1 MSAATRAPLP
11 VATKL
16 AYGLGQLAEGVK
28 NTAFSVFLL
37 FYYNQVL
44 GMPGLLTGLAL
55 GLATVFDAIIDPF
68 MGSVSDSFRHRWG
81 RRHLFMYAA
90 VVPLGISFALL
101 FLPPAGLGTNG
112 LFAWLLGWTIAVR
125 MAMTLYGVPHMAL
138 GAELSND
145 YAERTAIVAY
155 RNIFGF
161 VGGILVVVVGWGYF
175 FRAQPG
181 FPEGQLNPAQYPW
194 FGICCG
200 IAAAASVLFT
210 ALGTHSRIPH
220 LVQPRH
226 AHEGL
231 SIGRLYGEMREA
243 LANPSFRA
251 LFIGTVLLFV
261 TRGVEQ
267 GLGIYMATHFWLI
280 SPSEI
285 LTVQAAGMGGLF
297 VGTVLWV
304 LISRRVD
311 KRPAFLAG
319 VAVFSIFSLLPPL
332 GKMLGWFPHHESA
345 TYVPLL
351 ASLAVIAALGAAA
364 GLVTSGSMMA
374 DIADEHEL
382 DTGRRQ
388 EGIFFGAL
396 LFAVKATSGLG
407 QFVAGWGLDLIDF
420 PLRAEPGT
428 VPTATTDALAI
439 LYGPGIAILAVLSV
453 IVLSRYRITTQRHAE
468 IVAALARRAEI
479 AAAAAA
485 AESKQASSRAA
496 LEGAAPA
503 APARAEARPHER

>member
-1 MSAATRAPLP
+1 MRTPLSIS
-11 VATKL
+11 TKL
-16 AYGLGQLAEGVK
+16 AYGVGQLAEGVK

-44 GMPGLLTGLAL
+44 GLPGALTGLAL
-55 GLATVFDAIIDPF
+55 GLATVADAVIDPC
-68 MGSVSDSFRHRWG
+68 MGSISDSFRHRWG

-90 VVPLGISFALL
+90 VLPLGISFALL
-101 FLPPAGLGTNG
+101 FVPPSGLGSAG
-112 LFAWLLGWTIAVR
+112 LFAWLLGCTLAVR
-125 MAMTLYGVPHMAL
+125 AAMTLYGVPHMAL
-138 GAELSND
+138 GAELSSD

-161 VGGILVVVVGWGYF
+161 VGGVLVVVVGWGYF

-181 FPEGQLNPAQYPW
+181 FPEGQLNGAQYPL
-194 FGICCG
+194 FGVCCG
-200 IAAAASVLFT
+200 IAAAISVLVT
-210 ALGTHSRIPH
+210 ALGTHARIPS

-226 AHEGL
+226 AAEGL
-231 SIGRLYGEMREA
+231 SVGRLYGEMREA

-251 LFIGTVLLFV
+251 LFVGTVLLFV

-280 SPSEI
+280 SPAEI
-285 LTVQAAGMGGLF
+285 LGVQTAGLAGLF
-297 VGTVLWV
+297 AGTVLWV

-351 ASLAVIAALGAAA
+351 ATLAVLASLGAAA

-407 QFVAGWGLDLIDF
+407 QFIAGWGLDLIDF
-420 PLRAEPGT
+420 PLRAAPGT
-428 VPTATTDALAI
+428 VPSETTTALAI
-439 LYGPGIAILAVLSV
+439 LYGPGIAFIAVISV
-453 IVLSRYRITTQRHAE
+453 VVLSRYRITTARHAE
-468 IVAALARRAEI
+468 IAAALARRAELAAT
-479 AAAAAA
+479 AAAHP
-485 AESKQASSRAA
+485 QV
-496 LEGAAPA
+496 
-503 APARAEARPHER
+503 RPSGDNRRLTADG

>member
-1 MSAATRAPLP
+1 MTAPLSTW
-11 VATKL
+11 TKL
-16 AYGLGQLAEGVK
+16 AYGAGQLAEGVK

-44 GMPGLLTGLAL
+44 GLPGVWTGVAL
-55 GLATVFDAIIDPF
+55 GLATVTDAVIDPF
-68 MGSVSDSFRHRWG
+68 MGSITDSFRHRWG
-81 RRHLFMYAA
+81 RRHLFMYVA
-90 VVPLGISFALL
+90 VVPLAVSFALL
-101 FLPPAGLGTNG
+101 FFPPAGLGHAA
-112 LFAWLLGWTIAVR
+112 LFTWLLVCTIGVR
-125 MAMTLYGVPHMAL
+125 AAMTLYGVPHMAL
-138 GAELSND
+138 GAELSSD
-145 YAERTAIVAY
+145 YSERTAIVAY

-161 VGGILVVVVGWGYF
+161 VGGVLVVAVGWGYF

-181 FPEGQLNPAQYPW
+181 FPEGQLNGAQYPL

-200 IAAAASVLFT
+200 IAAAASVLLT
-210 ALGTHSRIPH
+210 ALGTHSRIPQ

-226 AHEGL
+226 APEAL
-231 SIGRLYGEMREA
+231 SVARLYGEMREA

-251 LFIGTVLLFV
+251 LFVGTVLLFV

-285 LTVQAAGMGGLF
+285 LTVQGAGLGGLF
-297 VGTVLWV
+297 GGTILWV
-304 LISRRVD
+304 LLSRRVD

-319 VAVFSIFSLLPPL
+319 VTVFSIFSLLPPL
-332 GKMLGWFPHHESA
+332 GKLLGLFPHHESP

-351 ASLAVIAALGAAA
+351 ATLAVIAALGAAA

-439 LYGPGIAILAVLSV
+439 LYGPGIAFLAVLSV
-453 IVLSRYRITTQRHAE
+453 IVLTRYRITNERHAA
-468 IVAALARRAEI
+468 IVAALARRAELAATAASGH
-479 AAAAAA
+479 AAAAASDPLTGA
-485 AESKQASSRAA
+485 TT
-496 LEGAAPA
+496 AAPT
-503 APARAEARPHER
+503 RAEARPFSDR

>member
-1 MSAATRAPLP
+1 MRTSLP
-11 VATKL
+11 TTIKL
-16 AYGLGQLAEGVK
+16 AYGTGQLAEGVK

-44 GMPGLLTGLAL
+44 GLPGALTGLAL
-55 GLATVFDAIIDPF
+55 GLATVFDAVIDPF
-68 MGSVSDSFRHRWG
+68 MGSISDSFRHRWG

-90 VVPLGISFALL
+90 VAPLGISFGLL
-101 FLPPAGLGTNG
+101 FVPPAGLGAAG
-112 LFAWLLGWTIAVR
+112 LFVWLLGCTMAVR
-125 MAMTLYGVPHMAL
+125 AAMTLYGVPHMAL
-138 GAELSND
+138 GAELSSD

-161 VGGILVVVVGWGYF
+161 LGGVLVVIVGWGYF

-181 FPEGQLNPAQYPW
+181 FPEGQLNGAQYPL
-194 FGICCG
+194 FGVCCG
-200 IAAAASVLFT
+200 LAAAASVLVT
-210 ALGTHSRIPH
+210 ALGTHSRIPL

-226 AHEGL
+226 APEAL
-231 SIGRLYGEMREA
+231 SVGRLYGEMREA

-251 LFIGTVLLFV
+251 LFVGTVLLFI

-267 GLGIYMATHFWLI
+267 GLGIYMFTHFWLI
-280 SPSEI
+280 SPGEI
-285 LTVQAAGMGGLF
+285 LTVQAAGMAGLF
-297 VGTVLWV
+297 AGTILWV
-304 LISRRVD
+304 LLSRRVD
-311 KRPAFLAG
+311 KRPAFLTG
-319 VAVFSIFSLLPPL
+319 VAVFSVFSLLPPL

-351 ASLAVIAALGAAA
+351 AALAVIAALGAAA

-420 PLRAEPGT
+420 PLRAAPGS

-439 LYGPGIAILAVLSV
+439 LYGPGIAFIAVISV
-453 IVLSRYRITTQRHAE
+453 IVLSRYRITTARHAE
-468 IVAALARRAEI
+468 IAAALARRAEL
-479 AAAAAA
+479 AAAAAD
-485 AESKQASSRAA
+485 
-496 LEGAAPA
+496 AAPA
-503 APARAEARPHER
+503 AQRPAPDLASPVPVRVEARPRDR

>member
-1 MSAATRAPLP
+1 MPARLP
-11 VATKL
+11 AHIKL
-16 AYGLGQLAEGVK
+16 GYGIGQLAEGVK

-44 GMPGLLTGLAL
+44 GLPGVWTGIAL
-55 GLATVFDAIIDPF
+55 GLATVADAVIDPL
-68 MGSVSDSFRHRWG
+68 MGSISDSFRHRWG

-90 VVPLGISFALL
+90 VAPLAISFTLL
-101 FLPPAGLGTNG
+101 FIPPAGLGSAG
-112 LFAWLLGWTIAVR
+112 LFVWLLVCTMAVR
-125 MAMTLYGVPHMAL
+125 GAMTLYGVPHMAL
-138 GAELSND
+138 GAELSSD

-155 RNIFGF
+155 RNVFSF
-161 VGGILVVVVGWGYF
+161 LVGVLVVVVGWGYF

-181 FPEGQLNPAQYPW
+181 FPEGQLNPAQYPL
-194 FGICCG
+194 FGVCCG
-200 IAAAASVLFT
+200 IAAALSVLLT
-210 ALGTHSRIPH
+210 ALGTHARIPH

-226 AHEGL
+226 APEGL

-251 LFIGTVLLFV
+251 LFVGTVLLFI
-261 TRGVEQ
+261 TRGIEQ

-285 LTVQAAGMGGLF
+285 LRVQGAALAGLF
-297 VGTVLWV
+297 AGTILWV

-319 VAVFSIFSLLPPL
+319 VVVFSIFSLLPPL
-332 GKMLGWFPHHESA
+332 GKMLGWFPHHDSA

-351 ASLAVIAALGAAA
+351 AALAVIASLGAAA

-407 QFVAGWGLDLIDF
+407 QFIAGWGLDLIEF

-439 LYGPGIAILAVLSV
+439 LYGPGIAFIAVISV
-453 IVLSRYRITTQRHAE
+453 IVLSRYRITTARHAE
-468 IVAALARRAEI
+468 IVAALARRAELAATAARVST
-479 AAAAAA
+479 AAAPPR
-485 AESKQASSRAA
+485 RA
-496 LEGAAPA
+496 LDGAAPA
-503 APARAEARPHER
+503 APARADHER

>member
-1 MSAATRAPLP
+1 MRARLP
-11 VATKL
+11 IRIKL
-16 AYGLGQLAEGVK
+16 SYGIGQLAEGIK
-28 NTAFSVFLL
+28 STAFSVFLL

-44 GMPGLLTGLAL
+44 GLSGAATGFAL
-55 GLATVFDAIIDPF
+55 GLATVADAVVDPL
-68 MGSVSDSFRHRWG
+68 MGSISDSFRHRWG
-81 RRHLFMYAA
+81 RRHLFMYASILPLA
-90 VVPLGISFALL
+90 VTFTLL
-101 FLPPAGLGTNG
+101 FIPPAGLGSAG
-112 LFAWLLGWTIAVR
+112 LFAWLLFCTMGVR
-125 MAMTLYGVPHMAL
+125 AAMTLYGVPHMAL
-138 GAELSND
+138 GAELSTD

-161 VGGILVVVVGWGYF
+161 LGGMLVVVVGWGYF

-181 FPEGQLNPAQYPW
+181 FPEGQLNAAQYPL

-200 IAAAASVLFT
+200 VIAAVSVFVT
-210 ALGTHSRIPH
+210 AFGTHARIPL

-226 AHEGL
+226 APERF
-231 SIGRLYGEMREA
+231 SIGRLYGEMHEA

-251 LFIGTVLLFV
+251 LFVGTVLLFI
-261 TRGVEQ
+261 TRGIEQ

-285 LTVQAAGMGGLF
+285 LSVQGAGLAGLF
-297 VGTVLWV
+297 VGTILWV

-319 VAVFSIFSLLPPL
+319 VVVFSIFSLLPPL
-332 GKMLGWFPHHESA
+332 GKMLGWFPHHDSA

-351 ASLAVIAALGAAA
+351 AALAVIASLGAAA

-420 PLRAEPGT
+420 PMRAEPGT
-428 VPTATTDALAI
+428 VPSHTTDALAI
-439 LYGPGIAILAVLSV
+439 LYGPGIAFIAVISV
-453 IVLSRYRITTQRHAE
+453 VVLSRYRITTARHAE
-468 IVAALARRAEI
+468 IVAALARRAEL
-479 AAAAAA
+479 AATAARGASPASPPAQPEAA
-485 AESKQASSRAA
+485 VT
-496 LEGAAPA
+496 
-503 APARAEARPHER
+503 ARADHER